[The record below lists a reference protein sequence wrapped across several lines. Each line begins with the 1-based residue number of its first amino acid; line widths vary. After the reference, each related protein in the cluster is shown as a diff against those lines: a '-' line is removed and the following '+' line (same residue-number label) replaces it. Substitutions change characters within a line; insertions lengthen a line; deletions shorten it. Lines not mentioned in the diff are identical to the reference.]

1 MHSTPISEIIMLQ
14 LTEVTIILVG
24 VLKQGKMAIVQ
35 GGKVPDNNQHI
46 VEVLLQPHRR
56 HLSVKCSRRT
66 AKIRQQSADCR
77 INR

>member
-1 MHSTPISEIIMLQ
+1 MPQ

-24 VLKQGKMAIVQ
+24 VLKQGKMAIVHK
-35 GGKVPDNNQHI
+35 GEKVPDNNQHI
-46 VEVLLQPHRR
+46 VEVLLQLHRR

-66 AKIRQQSADCR
+66 TKIRQQSAHCR